1 MYIIVAN
8 VARKDN
14 EVLIQ
19 TTVVSRSS
27 IWSNALF
34 GPPPPSKSGLV
45 FRWMRA
51 HWPIASGPEY
61 GPSIH
66 CFYSKWI
73 VIFPFKSGFDDPPNL
88 GRICC
93 RSFCLSCAS
102 ILILTEP
109 KRRECRSKIAKAE
122 LIQILDAKSCVD
134 DVGARLVHGLNNV
147 IVCPLYSQLSM
158 WR

>member
-14 EVLIQ
+14 EALIQ

-73 VIFPFKSGFDDPPNL
+73 VIFPFKSGFDDPPNI
-88 GRICC
+88 GSICF

-134 DVGARLVHGLNNV
+134 DVGARQVHGLNNV
-147 IVCPLYSQLSM
+147 ILCPL
-158 WR
+158 

>member
-14 EVLIQ
+14 EALIQ

-51 HWPIASGPEY
+51 QWPIASGPEY

-73 VIFPFKSGFDDPPNL
+73 VIFPIKAASMTPPPQSWAHLFSFILPLLCVYFDPYRTQKTRVPVEDSKGGAHPDSWRQELRRRRRRKAGSWPEQRHL
-88 GRICC
+88 M
-93 RSFCLSCAS
+93 SF
-102 ILILTEP
+102 I
-109 KRRECRSKIAKAE
+109 
-122 LIQILDAKSCVD
+122 
-134 DVGARLVHGLNNV
+134 
-147 IVCPLYSQLSM
+147 
-158 WR
+158 

>member
-14 EVLIQ
+14 EALIQ
-19 TTVVSRSS
+19 TTVVVSRSS
-27 IWSNALF
+27 ILSNALF
-34 GPPPPSKSGLV
+34 GQPPPSKSGLV

-73 VIFPFKSGFDDPPNL
+73 VIFPFKSGFDDPPPNF
-88 GRICC
+88 GRICF

-102 ILILTEP
+102 ILIPEP
-109 KRRECRSKIAKAE
+109 KRRECRSKIARRSSSRFLTPRAASTTSA
-122 LIQILDAKSCVD
+122 QGRFMAWTTTSYV
-134 DVGARLVHGLNNV
+134 
-147 IVCPLYSQLSM
+147 LYSQLSM